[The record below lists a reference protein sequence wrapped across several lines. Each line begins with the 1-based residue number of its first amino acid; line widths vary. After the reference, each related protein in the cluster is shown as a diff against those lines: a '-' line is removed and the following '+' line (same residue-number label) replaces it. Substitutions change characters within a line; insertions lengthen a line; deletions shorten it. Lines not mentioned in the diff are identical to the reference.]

1 MKKRVLIMALT
12 LVVTISCVT
21 VALFSC
27 GDKDKKKEKVKE
39 PESKYATDVGEFEYD
54 ENTDY
59 TNQVYLFSGIIDRV
73 RVSEIIA
80 GIPSL
85 QLSLKSQ
92 DGKNTDLRGIS
103 AVTVK
108 EAETEK
114 LETLLNKGKKIY
126 VLCTSLN
133 QPDDFISGSISTDI
147 ENDKYKIS
155 CYGVKVFIDDV
166 NSIEE
171 IDKAYENEKQRVEFL
186 EDKQYTIDEVVEG
199 VFNSSIEVDRNFCF
213 KGTLDSDFF
222 MNCEKKA
229 DLTFSKLVTD
239 FEKTYFIGSD
249 ERKVTISIITNS
261 GVDTEN
267 ILDNPKDYNV
277 MFRITYFNDNE
288 FKVIIE
294 KITEQ

>member
-27 GDKDKKKEKVKE
+27 GNKNKKKEKVKE

-54 ENTDY
+54 EDTDY
-59 TNQVYLFSGIIDRV
+59 TNQVYLFSGIV
-73 RVSEIIA
+73 EKATVSERIV
-80 GIPSL
+80 GIPRFE
-85 QLSLKSQ
+85 LSLKSQ
-92 DGKNTDLRGIS
+92 DEKCTDLRGIGVVEVKDIESKEELS
-103 AVTVK
+103 A
-108 EAETEK
+108 
-114 LETLLNKGKKIY
+114 LLSKGKKIY
-126 VLCTSLN
+126 VLCTSLR
-133 QPDDFISGSISTDI
+133 QPNDYVSDYMDI
-147 ENDKYKIS
+147 KNDKYKIS
-155 CYGVKVFIDDV
+155 CCSVTVFADDV

-229 DLTFSKLVTD
+229 DLTLSKLVTD

-249 ERKVTISIITNS
+249 ERKVTISIKTNS

-277 MFRITYFNDNE
+277 MFKITYSDDE
-288 FKVIIE
+288 LIVIIE